1 MSPTLNL
8 HGTRE
13 QKNAAEL
20 DPARRWFARSAVMFA
35 ANHCKRLLRWPGY
48 DDLRHVGPLT

>member
-35 ANHCKRLLRWPGY
+35 ATLQTAPSLARLR
-48 DDLRHVGPLT
+48 